1 MTRWKE
7 KGQTLRRCSP
17 EKRWDFAGQAMAEFA
32 LIMPV
37 LILLLFGM
45 TFAAFYAFRSASTD
59 WGVFITGV
67 ASGSYSTPATEHAR
81 DNVMWPD
88 LADQINAGQNGPRQ
102 VRSLISVEDSRDW
115 IFGIRLTEAQR
126 AATYFR
132 LWRFYPG
139 PPPAGGIE

>member
-1 MTRWKE
+1 MRRVRE
-7 KGQTLRRCSP
+7 K
-17 EKRWDFAGQAMAEFA
+17 GQAMAEFT
-32 LIMPV
+32 LMIPI

-45 TFAAFYAFRSASTD
+45 TFAAFYAFRASATD

-67 ASGSYSTPATEHAR
+67 ASGSYNTPATGQAKAA
-81 DNVMWPD
+81 MLWPD
-88 LADQINAGQNGPRQ
+88 LRNQIGAAQNGPRQ

-115 IFGIRLTEAQR
+115 VFGIRLVEAER